1 MNKKMKKTRIPQQE
15 RSIEKKKRI
24 IDTAIKLFSKFDYDD
39 IGPAEIAAKSGVS
52 VGTFYSYFKK
62 KSDLLLDII
71 TKTKKQSV
79 DEILKRTEEIAQTSK
94 DPRSVLYFFIQE
106 HFNTPALPPL
116 LRRRTAAMRFTD
128 REVEAFHAQEEKI
141 TLALTKQLFTIL
153 HDEITVKDRDLAAK
167 IVLITLKEFSLSYS
181 IFKRSIPKE
190 KLVQELTDMILL
202 YLFKK

>member
-1 MNKKMKKTRIPQQE
+1 
-15 RSIEKKKRI
+15 
-24 IDTAIKLFSKFDYDD
+24 
-39 IGPAEIAAKSGVS
+39 
-52 VGTFYSYFKK
+52 
-62 KSDLLLDII
+62 
-71 TKTKKQSV
+71 
-79 DEILKRTEEIAQTSK
+79 
-94 DPRSVLYFFIQE
+94 
-106 HFNTPALPPL
+106 
-116 LRRRTAAMRFTD
+116 MRFTD